1 MPTPFEIIAAPV
13 TVYQAAIG
21 EAFPLI
27 DAAVA
32 GNWAKIGT
40 SGDQN
45 ITEDGVTVAHPD
57 ETEAF
62 YSIGGTGPRKV
73 FRIREGF
80 MCRFVLADIALE
92 QYRHVL
98 DGNSVTDTAAA
109 SGVAGIR
116 EVDLYR
122 GSTVNQIALL
132 IRGTFSAYGDTWNT
146 QFQIPN
152 CYQTGSPEPVFQ
164 KGVPAGL
171 AFEYTA
177 IEDPLAATAG
187 DRFGKLVMQDATALA

>member
-27 DAAVA
+27 DAAVV

-40 SGDQN
+40 SGDRN

-57 ETEAF
+57 EVEMF
-62 YSIGGTGPRKV
+62 YSVGGTGPQKV
-73 FRIREGF
+73 FRVREGF
-80 MCRFVLADIALE
+80 MCRFILADISLE

-98 DGNSVTDTAAA
+98 NDNSVTDTAAA
-109 SGVAGIR
+109 SGVAGFR

-122 GSTVNQIALL
+122 GVTVSQVALL

-146 QFQIPN
+146 QFEIPN
-152 CYQTGSPEPVFQ
+152 CFQTGSPEPVFQ

-177 IEDPLAATAG
+177 IEDPLAATSA
-187 DRFGKLVMQDATALA
+187 DRFGRLVKQDATAL

>member
-32 GNWAKIGT
+32 GNWATIGT
-40 SGDQN
+40 SGDRN

-57 ETEAF
+57 EVESF
-62 YSIGGTGPRKV
+62 YSIGGTGPQKV
-73 FRIREGF
+73 FRVREGF
-80 MCRFVLADIALE
+80 RVSFTLADISLE
-92 QYRHVL
+92 QYRHIL
-98 DGNSVTDTAAA
+98 NDNSVTDTAAS

-116 EVDLYR
+116 EVDIYR
-122 GSTVNQIALL
+122 GVGVSQVALL
-132 IRGTFSAYGDTWNT
+132 IRGVFSAYGDTWNT

-152 CYQTGSPEPVFQ
+152 CFQTGSPEPVFV
-164 KGVPAGL
+164 KGVPAAL
-171 AFEYTA
+171 AFEFTA
-177 IEDPLAATAG
+177 IEDPLAATSA
-187 DRFGKLVMQDATALA
+187 DRFGKLVVQDETAL

>member
-13 TVYQAAIG
+13 IVYQAAIG
-21 EAFPLI
+21 ESFPLI
-27 DAAVA
+27 DAAVV
-32 GNWAKIGT
+32 GNWAKVGT
-40 SGDQN
+40 SGDRN

-57 ETEAF
+57 EIEPF
-62 YSIGGTGPRKV
+62 YSIGGTGPQKV
-73 FRIREGF
+73 FRVREGF
-80 MCRFVLADIALE
+80 MVRFTLADIALE

-98 DGNSVTDTAAA
+98 NDNSVTDTAAA
-109 SGVAGIR
+109 GGIAGFR
-116 EVDLYR
+116 DVDLYR
-122 GSTVNQIALL
+122 GVGVSQVALL

-152 CYQTGSPEPVFQ
+152 CFQTGSPEPVFQ

-187 DRFGKLVMQDATALA
+187 DRFGKLVVQDATAL

>member
-13 TVYQAAIG
+13 IVYQAAIG

-32 GNWAKIGT
+32 GNWVKIGT
-40 SGDQN
+40 SGDRN
-45 ITEDGVTVAHPD
+45 IPEDGVTVAHSQEVEP
-57 ETEAF
+57 F
-62 YSIGGTGPRKV
+62 YSIGGTGPQKV
-73 FRIREGF
+73 FRTREGF
-80 MCRFVLADIALE
+80 VCRFTLADLTLE
-92 QYRHVL
+92 EYSHIL
-98 DGNSVTDTAAA
+98 NDNSVTDTAAS

-122 GSTVNQIALL
+122 GSEVSQVALL
-132 IRGTFSAYGDTWNT
+132 IRGLFSAYGDTWNT

-152 CYQTGSPEPVFQ
+152 CYQTGTPEPVFM
-164 KGVPAGL
+164 KGTPAAL

-177 IEDPLAATAG
+177 IEDPLAATSA
-187 DRFGKLVMQDATALA
+187 DRFGKLVMQDAAPT

>member
-32 GNWAKIGT
+32 GNWSIIGT
-40 SGDQN
+40 SGDRN
-45 ITEDGVTVAHPD
+45 IPEDGVTVAHSQ

-62 YSIGGTGPRKV
+62 FSIGGTGPQKV
-73 FRIREGF
+73 FRTREGF
-80 MCRFVLADIALE
+80 ICRFTLADFSLE

-98 DGNSVTDTAAA
+98 NDNSVTDTPEA

-122 GSTVNQIALL
+122 GATVSQVALL
-132 IRGTFSAYGDTWNT
+132 IRGLFSAYGDTWNT

-152 CYQTGSPEPVFQ
+152 CFQTGDPQPVFV
-164 KGVPAGL
+164 KGVPAAL

-177 IEDPLAATAG
+177 IEDPLAATSA